1 MVQDALYSISLFVR
15 VAEAKS
21 FTKAAERL
29 GISASAVSKAVTRL
43 EERLGVR
50 LANRT
55 TRSVSLTEDGAA
67 FFERCRQILSEIE
80 DAETAV
86 AHTRTNPTGRL
97 RVLMP
102 VGFGLKVL
110 APLLPAFATKYPD
123 LNVDVEFSDRTADL
137 AQEGIDAVVKVGNPG
152 DTNLVVRKLC
162 DLRYVPVA
170 SPAYLQRCGEPRT
183 PQDLKKHNCLKYHI
197 PQTNRYR
204 EWNFLTGGQD
214 QSTPVSGN
222 LNMNSGGALVEA
234 AIAGAG
240 IAVVATFMAY
250 DPVRAGKLR
259 VLLPEHAS
267 MGSPVWVGYLERRH
281 LSLRIRC
288 FVDFLVTHIPPSS
301 TWDAI
306 LHYGRPS
313 KYMEALQWHTQK
325 EL

>member
-29 GISASAVSKAVTRL
+29 GISPSAVSKGVTRL

-67 FFERCRQILSEIE
+67 FFERCRQILGEIE

-86 AHTRTNPTGRL
+86 MRTRTKPTGRL

-110 APLLPAFATKYPD
+110 APLLPRFSAAYPD
-123 LNVDVEFSDRTADL
+123 LTVDVEFSDRVADL
-137 AQEGIDAVVKVGNPG
+137 AQEGIDAAVRVGEPG
-152 DTNLVVRKLC
+152 DTSLVVRKLC

-170 SPAYLQRCGEPRT
+170 SPAYLQRWGEPQT
-183 PQDLKKHNCLKYHI
+183 PQDLKRHNCLQYHI

-204 EWNFLTGGQD
+204 EWRFVA
-214 QSTPVSGN
+214 SHESVPVSGR
-222 LNMNSGGALVEA
+222 LNMNSGGALVDA

-250 DPVRAGKLR
+250 DAVRAGKLR

-267 MGSPVWVGYLERRH
+267 MGSPVWVGYLQRRH
-281 LSLRIRC
+281 LSLRIRA
-288 FVDFLVTHIPPSS
+288 FVDFLVTHIPASS

-306 LHYGRPS
+306 LRDGKPS
-313 KYMEALQWHTQK
+313 PLVEALQWHTQR
-325 EL
+325 EA